1 MFSVNQKKN
10 CRGFSSSV
18 LQDST
23 AVAHNQQLTIQE
35 EVFWCKWAASL
46 PHPQSGGG
54 CAPESSCHSSTRLL
68 DSAFRATPRGR
79 SIVPH
84 GPKGRHQF
92 GCDSPRITGTIVPGE
107 VLQDQQKEI
116 CAVLFCRFQLVGYK
130 TKQKRNYILDVK
142 LEHLTFLFLL
152 DILIY
157 SSVRIANDCL
167 KSFCHFPSAF

>member
-1 MFSVNQKKN
+1 MVSHLRFY
-10 CRGFSSSV
+10 R
-18 LQDST
+18 T
-23 AVAHNQQLTIQE
+23 PQQSPTICSWPFRRKYFGASGQPLCLTHK
-35 EVFWCKWAASL
+35 V
-46 PHPQSGGG
+46 GGG
-54 CAPESSCHSSTRLL
+54 CTPEGSCHSSARLL

-157 SSVRIANDCL
+157 SSMRIANDCL
-167 KSFCHFPSAF
+167 KSFCHFSSAF